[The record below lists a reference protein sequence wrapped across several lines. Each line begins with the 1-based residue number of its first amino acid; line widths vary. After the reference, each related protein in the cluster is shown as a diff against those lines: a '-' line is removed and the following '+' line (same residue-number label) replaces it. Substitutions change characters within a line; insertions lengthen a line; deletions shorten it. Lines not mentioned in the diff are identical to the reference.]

1 MQAIP
6 VPFSW
11 GEKKRSKGAFG
22 GNKKGRLR
30 GRLRGSGGKHTER
43 ARGRDARQGSLA
55 KHSGSETNN
64 GRTIDTTEEVYGG

>member
-30 GRLRGSGGKHTER
+30 GRLRGAGKAYKKGAWSGRE
-43 ARGRDARQGSLA
+43 ARQPR
-55 KHSGSETNN
+55 KTHSGSETNN
-64 GRTIDTTEEVYGG
+64 ARMIDTTEEVDGG